1 MKYPWTV
8 LDVPSAAVKLLQEVS
23 GKATMTGLSLS
34 PKNSYQED
42 KLCIFHFC
50 PLSML
55 GFYLT
60 LTA

>member
-34 PKNSYQED
+34 PKKSYQDD
-42 KLCIFHFC
+42 KL
-50 PLSML
+50 
-55 GFYLT
+55 
-60 LTA
+60 